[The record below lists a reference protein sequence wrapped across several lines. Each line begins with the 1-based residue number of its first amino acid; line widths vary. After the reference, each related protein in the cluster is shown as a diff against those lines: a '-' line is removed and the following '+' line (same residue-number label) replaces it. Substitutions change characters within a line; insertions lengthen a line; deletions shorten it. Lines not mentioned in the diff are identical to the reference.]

1 MVGCYS
7 WVCLHTLLHVVVY
20 YSEWLRKVWNCSN
33 FWANNS
39 QYFFCSVS
47 PKRNATTLDP
57 FTQLF
62 QHCRG
67 HTRAK
72 DGCRIQVYKV
82 SWDCFLPTMHCRS
95 QHCWEFVA
103 AVITPLTHRC
113 KNSLYCWPNNVGSCY
128 ARLPEAIICM
138 PVVRLVCYLKM
149 CFYRSCHFHVR
160 CHMCRMRS
168 EVQNFLW
175 AELKLNLRKDFSPL
189 ISVLRVQV

>member
-1 MVGCYS
+1 MPVRDKARGFTLFYCLSAYATCKRTQHCWLTTPNMVGCYS

-95 QHCWEFVA
+95 QHCWELLQPLSHHWHIGAKTLYIVDPTMLG
-103 AVITPLTHRC
+103 VVTP
-113 KNSLYCWPNNVGSCY
+113 
-128 ARLPEAIICM
+128 
-138 PVVRLVCYLKM
+138 VCQK
-149 CFYRSCHFHVR
+149 
-160 CHMCRMRS
+160 
-168 EVQNFLW
+168 Q
-175 AELKLNLRKDFSPL
+175 
-189 ISVLRVQV
+189 